1 MFTLIKRELD
11 SLAVFLILPLLL
23 MTGVIVLVVFETSYS
38 YSKDIP
44 LYIPRSMVLAIIYPL
59 FILPFFFASMA
70 AFLTQ
75 SDRNKKV
82 STFLA
87 TLATT
92 RNRIFLSRFLAG
104 AR

>member
-44 LYIPRSMVLAIIYPL
+44 L
-59 FILPFFFASMA
+59 
-70 AFLTQ
+70 TK
-75 SDRNKKV
+75 NK
-82 STFLA
+82 
-87 TLATT
+87 
-92 RNRIFLSRFLAG
+92 N
-104 AR
+104 